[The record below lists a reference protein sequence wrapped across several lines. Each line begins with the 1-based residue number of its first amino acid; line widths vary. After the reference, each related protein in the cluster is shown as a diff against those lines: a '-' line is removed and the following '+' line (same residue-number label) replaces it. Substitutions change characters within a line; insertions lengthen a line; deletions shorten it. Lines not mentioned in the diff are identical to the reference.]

1 MADSTNAPSEER
13 PSSPAPE
20 PIAFTVKAANENKY
34 SVSLPPTATIAEL
47 KEKLA
52 QMSDV
57 SAERQRLI
65 YSGRVMKNEETLEFY
80 KVKSG
85 NTVHMVKGA
94 VSNTNAAGGNAGG
107 GSAAASGSNPAVAG
121 VPRNL
126 AAGSGNNPLAGL
138 TGARYAGHVQLPSA
152 DMFGPDG
159 GVGLPLRISPFIR
172 PCAD

>member
-1 MADSTNAPSEER
+1 MSESTSAPETAER

-20 PIAFTVKAANENKY
+20 PITFTVKASNDTKY
-34 SVSLPPTATIAEL
+34 TLSLAPATTIADV
-47 KEKLA
+47 KAKLA
-52 QMSDV
+52 ELSEV

-65 YSGRVMKNEETLEFY
+65 YSGRVMKNEETLETY

-94 VSNTNAAGGNAGG
+94 VSNTVGGTSGAVP
-107 GSAAASGSNPAVAG
+107 SAPA

-152 DMFGPDG
+152 EMFGPDG
-159 GVGLPLRISPFIR
+159 GVR
-172 PCAD
+172 PPTP